1 MLEQNKPIPFP
12 FLTFY
17 NDRYCEFMIQIM
29 RSLDID
35 YQFQDVLIAAE
46 LDECNQINFV
56 MSGRYNVGYEINKK
70 RYYRK

>member
-1 MLEQNKPIPFP
+1 
-12 FLTFY
+12 
-17 NDRYCEFMIQIM
+17 MIEIM